1 MNFSNCYRIGIINDI
16 LEVANG
22 DGGASRS
29 RIMYN
34 ANLSHDQMKHYLT
47 ILTENYFLCYNLHT
61 QRFKTKE
68 KGLKVIEAYKRIEDM
83 IISQQTS
90 KTTGAEWRSNRD
102 NMIINMDDDKPLA
115 RLLVADDDS
124 DII

>member
-61 QRFKTKE
+61 QRFKTKD

-83 IISQQTS
+83 IRSQQIS
-90 KTTGAEWRSNRD
+90 PAPLRKRQVQSGGLIEITG
-102 NMIINMDDDKPLA
+102 
-115 RLLVADDDS
+115 
-124 DII
+124 

>member
-1 MNFSNCYRIGIINDI
+1 MNFSSCYRIDIINDI

-47 ILTENYFLCYNLHT
+47 ILTENYFLYYNLHKDS
-61 QRFKTKE
+61 RPKK
-68 KGLKVIEAYKRIEDM
+68 KVKVIEAYKRIEDM
-83 IISQQTS
+83 IRSQQIS
-90 KTTGAEWRSNRD
+90 PVPLRKRQVQSGGLIEITG
-102 NMIINMDDDKPLA
+102 
-115 RLLVADDDS
+115 
-124 DII
+124 